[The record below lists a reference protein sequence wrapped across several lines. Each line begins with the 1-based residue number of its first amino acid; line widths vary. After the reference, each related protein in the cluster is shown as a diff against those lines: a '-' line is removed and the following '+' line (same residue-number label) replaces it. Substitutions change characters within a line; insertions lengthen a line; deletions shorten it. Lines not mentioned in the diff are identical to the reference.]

1 MKRSDK
7 SQKMI
12 WKWTKKKMK
21 SSVKKGEK
29 GILILMSHSEDQ
41 KFLRVKMKEPQLQ
54 AAKEKRTIHL
64 NPNSLISLIEW
75 NKPSKINPM
84 TQNQKFNS
92 SLTPGENEEK
102 EEERGKR

>member
-1 MKRSDK
+1 
-7 SQKMI
+7 
-12 WKWTKKKMK
+12 MK

-64 NPNSLISLIEW
+64 NPNSLISLIE
-75 NKPSKINPM
+75 
-84 TQNQKFNS
+84 
-92 SLTPGENEEK
+92 
-102 EEERGKR
+102 